1 MQTDHITYS
10 SQKEL
15 LKSIKKIQK
24 ISYKSLLVQ
33 IYSGHSDT
41 KKLQKIIKTIK
52 KELSNVF
59 IIGASTAGEIVNAKV
74 NEKSI
79 SLGFTTFSN
88 TKIKLAYSKNTD
100 KKSAQK
106 LIKKIDS
113 KNIKAIILLSNGLSG
128 NHQEF
133 LQEFNSYNK
142 DVIIS
147 GGLAGDNFELKKTY
161 IIVDDKIYNDGSLAL
176 SFNSKDLYADNK
188 YILSW
193 HPIGKEMT
201 VTKADGATI
210 YEIDNRPAALVYEK
224 YLGKNIFKN
233 LPQSL
238 LEFQLL
244 FEEGNT
250 TIARTPM
257 AREKDA
263 LIFAAPVNE
272 GQKVQFGFSNA
283 QSLLSKASA
292 LQNQL
297 SNKPAEA
304 IFVFS
309 CVARKALLQEYLEKE
324 MQFFENVAPTI
335 GFITY
340 GEYYKT
346 ESSNALLN
354 CTTTLLVLSEEKSKR
369 KQKKKANYKFNDFEF
384 GKNTFDSLLYFI
396 KQTTEELDDQIL
408 LLDQYKKAVDSS
420 LLVSKT
426 DIKGNI
432 TYIND
437 NFTKISG
444 YSKKELLG
452 KPHNI
457 VRHSNSSKKVF
468 KDMWKVISSGEMWSG
483 ILENRAKDGT
493 SYFVDATILPIFD
506 NDKIVEYMALRQ
518 DITKQVV
525 NQRKIKDNA
534 TAFRVIFNNQDAILI
549 YASRE
554 DGIININQTFFNM
567 FDYSSTAEFKK
578 AHSCICDLF
587 IEQEGYIYKSER
599 TDWLDFVAN
608 NPEERH
614 KVKMKDKF
622 GSIRTFLLK
631 VNTFDDK
638 FVVNITDI
646 TDLEEALLKAYMS
659 EHAKSMFVANMSHEI
674 RTPLNG
680 ILGFTDILLKSDLA
694 QKDKKHLEI
703 IHKSGETLL
712 GIVNDILDMAKIE
725 SGQMQISAE
734 DINISKEIE
743 SVISIFSAKA
753 KEKKLEYTV
762 FIDPNIPRVVRC
774 DAQRIKQVL
783 SNLISNAIKFTH
795 QQKEIKVDVKIKETL
810 DTKILF
816 HVSVIDEGIGIAK
829 DKMSSVF
836 ESFTQADNS
845 ISREYGGTGLGLP
858 ISARFI
864 EMMGG
869 TIKVNSTVGYGS
881 EFYFDIWL
889 DVIENEAYINS
900 NNQFKD
906 LKIHILESLHSQMY
920 EILNSYLS
928 AWNIPSTVIKN
939 IDELTIDADAIF
951 LFSDNTNENEIDAIT
966 QKSPN
971 AKLFCL
977 DSNQKTVC
985 FTNKKV
991 LHIEQPLTGSA
1002 LYDALVNSFAN
1013 ESFEFKSA
1021 QSNEINLYNAHV
1033 LIAEDNMVNQLLVST
1048 LLEEREIT
1056 YDIANNGEEAVN
1068 LAQLNSYDLVL
1079 MDINMP
1085 IQDGLSATRE
1095 LRELDYKVPII
1106 ALTANV
1112 IESDKMEYVDSGMQ
1126 NHLAKPIDVVAF
1138 DSVLNQ
1144 YLHIKKEID
1153 NVKFDDVSVELA
1165 IKNIG
1170 IKNEKAIV
1178 KLLSHFYTS
1187 VVNIKKDL
1195 VESIEIKNFDR
1206 IGDLVHQLKGMVG
1219 NMHFKE
1225 TFKTIVKVE
1234 ELLLNPKIEVLEKED
1249 SLNILLN
1256 QLQDLI
1262 VKTKK
1267 IRDN

>member
-1 MQTDHITYS
+1 MKTHHITYN

-15 LKSIKKIQK
+15 LKSIKVFKK
-24 ISYKSLLVQ
+24 FSYKSLLVQ

-41 KKLQKIIKTIK
+41 KKLQQIINTIK
-52 KELSNVF
+52 KELKNVF

-74 NEKSI
+74 NENSI
-79 SLGFTTFSN
+79 SIGFTAFAN
-88 TKIKLAYSKNTD
+88 TTLKLAYSKNTNA
-100 KKSAQK
+100 KSAQK

-142 DVIIS
+142 EVIIS

-161 IIVDDKIYNDGSLAL
+161 IIVDDKIYNNGSLAL
-176 SFNSKDLYADNK
+176 SFNSKNLYADNEH
-188 YILSW
+188 ILSW
-193 HPIGKEMT
+193 HPIGKEMMI
-201 VTKADGATI
+201 TKAEGATV
-210 YEIDNRPAALVYEK
+210 YEIDHQPAALVYEK
-224 YLGKNIFKN
+224 YLGKKIFKN

-257 AREKDA
+257 LREKDA
-263 LIFAAPVNE
+263 LIFAAPVNK

-283 QSLLSKASA
+283 QSLLSKASL
-292 LQNQL
+292 LQDKL
-297 SNKPAEA
+297 SSKPAQA

-324 MQFFENVAPTI
+324 MQFFENVAPTL

-346 ESSNALLN
+346 ENSNALLN
-354 CTTTLLVLSEEKSKR
+354 CTTTLLVLSEKQKR
-369 KQKKKANYKFNDFEF
+369 SKQKKLNLKFHDFEF

-396 KQTTEELDDQIL
+396 KQTTEELDDKIV

-426 DIKGNI
+426 DLKGNI
-432 TYIND
+432 TYVNENFIN
-437 NFTKISG
+437 ISG
-444 YSKKELLG
+444 YSQKELLG
-452 KPHNI
+452 QPHSI
-457 VRHSNSSKKVF
+457 VKHNNTSKKTF
-468 KDMWKVISSGEMWSG
+468 KKLWETISNGNMWSG
-483 ILENRAKDGT
+483 VLENRAKDGS

-506 NDKIVEYMALRQ
+506 NEKIIEYMALRQ
-518 DITKQVV
+518 DITKQIET
-525 NQRKIKDNA
+525 QKKIEDNA
-534 TAFRVIFNNQDAILI
+534 KAFRVIFNNQDAILI

-554 DGIININQTFFNM
+554 DGIINMNQTFFNM
-567 FDYSSTAEFKK
+567 FDYSNVEEFKK
-578 AHSCICDLF
+578 AHSCVCDLF
-587 IEQEGYIYKSER
+587 IEQEGYIYTSER

-694 QKDKKHLEI
+694 QKDKRHLEI

-725 SGQMQISAE
+725 SGQMQISSQ

-753 KEKKLEYTV
+753 KEKHLEYTV
-762 FIDPNIPRVVRC
+762 FIDPNIPRVVHC

-795 QQKEIKVDVKIKETL
+795 KHKEIKVDVKITETIES
-810 DTKILF
+810 KIHL
-816 HVSVIDEGIGIAK
+816 HVSVKDEGIGIAK
-829 DKMSSVF
+829 EKLSSVF

-858 ISARFI
+858 ISAKFI

-869 TIKVNSTVGYGS
+869 TIKVDSKEGHGS
-881 EFYFDIWL
+881 NFHFDIWL
-889 DVIENEAYINS
+889 DVIEKEAYINS
-900 NNQFKD
+900 NNQFQD
-906 LKIHILESLHSQMY
+906 LKIVIFESVHSQMFT
-920 EILNSYLS
+920 ILNSYLS
-928 AWNIPSTVIKN
+928 AWNMPSKVIQNVDDLNK
-939 IDELTIDADAIF
+939 DTDAIF
-951 LFSDNTNENEIDAIT
+951 LFSDNTDEEEIENIT
-966 QKSPN
+966 KKASH

-977 DSNQKTVC
+977 DSNQKIVC
-985 FTNKKV
+985 FTNEKV
-991 LHIEQPLTGSA
+991 IHIEQPLTGSS
-1002 LYDALVNSFAN
+1002 LFDALVNNFAN
-1013 ESFEFKSA
+1013 ESLEFNSL
-1021 QSNEINLYNAHV
+1021 QENELHQYNAHI
-1033 LIAEDNMVNQLLVST
+1033 LIAEDNMVNQLLVSS

-1056 YDIANNGEEAVN
+1056 FDIANNGEEAVN
-1068 LAQLNSYDLVL
+1068 LAQMNSYDLVL

-1095 LRELDYKVPII
+1095 LRESGYEVPII

-1126 NHLAKPIDVVAF
+1126 NHLAKPIDIMAF

-1144 YLHIKKEID
+1144 YLQIKQQD
-1153 NVKFDDVSVELA
+1153 NIQYDDVSISLA
-1165 IKNIG
+1165 IKNVG
-1170 IKNEKAIV
+1170 IKNEKVII
-1178 KLLSHFYTS
+1178 KLLSNFHIS
-1187 VVNIKKDL
+1187 ISKIIIDL
-1195 VESIEIKNFDR
+1195 VDSIEIKDFERVKNL
-1206 IGDLVHQLKGMVG
+1206 IHQLKGMVG
-1219 NMHFKE
+1219 NMHFEQTYKSIIKLDE
-1225 TFKTIVKVE
+1225 LLCNEDNITPKVE
-1234 ELLLNPKIEVLEKED
+1234 SNL
-1249 SLNILLN
+1249 SILLI
-1256 QLQDLI
+1256 QLQDLAL
-1262 VKTKK
+1262 KTKDIK
-1267 IRDN
+1267 